1 LPIARKIINGKFRYS
16 VMVTLKYFASL
27 KSIAG
32 KEEERLDLGNE
43 TTVQKLSETLAKTTP
58 KIGEMIQGKRILVSV
73 NQNVA
78 TLDTVIHDGDEV
90 AFLPPFSGGSQ

>member
-1 LPIARKIINGKFRYS
+1 
-16 VMVTLKYFASL
+16 MVTLKYFASL
-27 KSIAG
+27 RSIAG

-58 KIGEMIQGKRILVSV
+58 QIGEMIQAKRILVSV
-73 NQNVA
+73 NQDVA

-90 AFLPPFSGGSQ
+90 AFLPPFSGGSK